1 VRLLAILALALIP
14 APALADAATERAIA
28 LVKELCLDPAAPAD
42 QMAAAER
49 TAAAAGWRLD
59 AKSSGRRHGVI
70 ASPDDLR
77 RPEMFDSRR
86 WVLSGSELNGE
97 FQITIVTPE
106 WKGWRQ
112 NTCGIFS
119 TQLRVDDLVA
129 AAKGRLGLGE
139 PQTSADFGATWVV
152 SDGLGPAKL
161 GQSKRIVA
169 AQRQRLQSGEVTSFG
184 TVEFR
189 VPADRAMP
197 KPVAGRKPSP
207 M

>member
-1 VRLLAILALALIP
+1 VRLVAILALALLP

-28 LVKELCLDPAAPAD
+28 LVKEICLDPATPAD
-42 QMAAAER
+42 QMAASER
-49 TAAAAGWRLD
+49 AAAAGGWQLD
-59 AKSSGRRHGVI
+59 AKRSGRRHGVI
-70 ASPDDLR
+70 ANPDDLR

-86 WVLSGSELNGE
+86 WALSGPELKGE
-97 FQITIVTPE
+97 FEITIVTPE

-112 NTCGIFS
+112 NSCGIFS
-119 TQLRVDDLVA
+119 TQLRVDDVVA

-139 PQTSADFGATWVV
+139 PKKSADFGATWVV
-152 SDGLGPAKL
+152 PDQSGLAKL
-161 GQSKRIVA
+161 GQSKRIIA

-184 TVEFR
+184 MVEIR
-189 VPADRAMP
+189 VPADGAMP